1 MRINLSA
8 SYTYNEYSL
17 YDREVRRFRNGGS
30 FTTNLNSNY
39 SIKDTWNYTGSF
51 TLNRFANPQGS
62 VSWNLS
68 MNVGVQKKFFDKRF
82 IVTMN
87 FIDPFRNQQ
96 TEGFTYGT
104 NFELR
109 SFNTTQTRNY
119 RLTLGYNF
127 TKAAKRK

>member
-1 MRINLSA
+1 
-8 SYTYNEYSL
+8 
-17 YDREVRRFRNGGS
+17 
-30 FTTNLNSNY
+30 
-39 SIKDTWNYTGSF
+39 
-51 TLNRFANPQGS
+51 
-62 VSWNLS
+62 

-96 TEGFTYGT
+96 THSFTYGT

-119 RLTLGYNF
+119 RLTLAYNF
-127 TKAAKRK
+127 TKTAKKK